1 MPLLGK
7 VMAGRAR
14 ENGSRR
20 SLVKPNDRQTA
31 RAKAVSNPRNGRI
44 LFLFGSAV
52 TLLVVA
58 WIVSASA
65 NPAPESFAPL
75 VERLLPSVV
84 NISTTQEVKSP
95 FGEDEDGR
103 PRIPPGVP
111 DFFRDFF
118 ENPNVPR
125 KTRSMGS
132 GFIVDPDGV
141 IITNNHVIDG
151 ADEVVVILDD
161 GTELD
166 ATVEGVDKRTDIAVL
181 RVKHD
186 EPLPAVKFADSD
198 KTRVGDWVVAIGN
211 PFGLGG
217 SVTAG
222 IVSARGRDIR
232 SGPYDDFIQTDA
244 AINRGNSGG
253 PLFTLDGEV
262 VGINTSIISP
272 QGGNVGIGFAIPSN
286 MARNIVADLSEYGS
300 VKRGW
305 LGVGIQPVDDEIAES
320 VGLEEPRGALVSN
333 VMEGDPADKGG
344 IRSGD
349 IILEFDGKEIEDDR
363 ALIRAVAD
371 TPAGKKIKLV
381 VWRNGKEKSMS
392 LAIGQMR
399 ADEVASVGEDGEKKP
414 VGTGDP
420 VEALGMTLSPLSAT
434 AGNGRYQVPEG
445 ATGVLVT
452 AVDRTSTAAQKGI
465 RPGDI
470 IVQVGGKEIVGPDD
484 VTKAVEAAVGKDKR
498 TVLVRVRRGDAF
510 IFVPLPLKEEE

>member
-1 MPLLGK
+1 M
-7 VMAGRAR
+7 R
-14 ENGSRR
+14 
-20 SLVKPNDRQTA
+20 PNDRRSAQVIA
-31 RAKAVSNPRNGRI
+31 VAKPRNHRMTLI
-44 LFLFGSAV
+44 LAGVV
-52 TLLVVA
+52 TLLALA
-58 WIVSASA
+58 WIASA
-65 NPAPESFAPL
+65 NAKPAPESFAPL
-75 VERLLPSVV
+75 VEKLLPSVV
-84 NISTTQEVKSP
+84 NISTSQEVKSP
-95 FGEDEDGR
+95 FGEDDEGL

-118 ENPNVPR
+118 DNPNTPR
-125 KTRSMGS
+125 KTRAMGS
-132 GFIVDPDGV
+132 GFIVGSEGI

-161 GTELD
+161 GTELE

-181 RVKHD
+181 KVKHD
-186 EPLPAVKFADSD
+186 KPLVAVKFADSD

-286 MARNIVADLSEYGS
+286 MAQGVVADLSEFGS

-320 VGLEEPRGALVSN
+320 VGLEETTGALVSN

-349 IILEFDGKEIEDDR
+349 IILKFDGKEIEDDR
-363 ALIRAVAD
+363 ALVRAVAD
-371 TPAGKKIKLV
+371 TPAGKKVKVV
-381 VWRNGKEKSMS
+381 VWRGGKEKSMS
-392 LAIGQMR
+392 LAIGEMR
-399 ADEVASVGEDGEKKP
+399 TDEVASVSEDSGSKP
-414 VGTGDP
+414 ASTGSP
-420 VEALGMTLSPLSAT
+420 VEALGLKLSPLDAT
-434 AGNGRYQVPEG
+434 SRERVKVPDD

-452 AVDRTSTAAQKGI
+452 GVDRASTAAQKGI

-470 IVQVGGKEIVGPDD
+470 IVQVGGVEILGTED
-484 VTKAVEAAVGKDKR
+484 VTKAIEAATESERR
-498 TVLVRVRRGDAF
+498 TALVRVRRGDAF
-510 IFVPLPLKEEE
+510 IFVPLPLKEGS

>member
-1 MPLLGK
+1 M
-7 VMAGRAR
+7 
-14 ENGSRR
+14 
-20 SLVKPNDRQTA
+20 T
-31 RAKAVSNPRNGRI
+31 
-44 LFLFGSAV
+44 FLFASAL
-52 TLLVVA
+52 TLLAMA
-58 WIVSASA
+58 WVVSASA

-75 VERLLPSVV
+75 VERLLPTVV
-84 NISTTQEVKSP
+84 NISTSQEVKSP
-95 FGEDEDGR
+95 FGEDEEGR

-118 ENPNVPR
+118 DNPNTPR
-125 KTRSMGS
+125 KTRAMGS
-132 GFIVDPDGV
+132 GFIIDSAGV

-151 ADEVVVILDD
+151 ADEVVVILED
-161 GTELD
+161 GTELE
-166 ATVEGVDKRTDIAVL
+166 ATVEGTDKRTDIAVL

-186 EPLPAVKFADSD
+186 KPLQAVKFADSD

-211 PFGLGG
+211 PFGLGS

-244 AINRGNSGG
+244 AINLGNSGG

-286 MARNIVADLSEYGS
+286 MARGVVADLSEYGS

-305 LGVGIQPVDDEIAES
+305 LGVGIQSVDDEIAES
-320 VGLEEPRGALVSN
+320 VGLDEPKGALVSN
-333 VMEGDPADKGG
+333 VMAGDPADKGG

-363 ALIRAVAD
+363 ALVRAVAD
-371 TPAGKKIKLV
+371 TQAGKKVKVV
-381 VWRNGKEKSMS
+381 VWRGGKEKSMS
-392 LAIGQMR
+392 LAVGEMR
-399 ADEVASVGEDGEKKP
+399 ADEVASVSEEGETKP
-414 VGTGDP
+414 AGAGGAP
-420 VEALGMTLSPLSAT
+420 VKALGMTLSSLDT
-434 AGNGRYQVPEG
+434 ASRERLQVPDD

-452 AVDRTSTAAQKGI
+452 AVDRSSTAAQKGI

-470 IVQVGGKEIVGPDD
+470 IVQVGGVEITGPDD
-484 VTKAVEAAVGKDKR
+484 VTKALEAAAESERR
-498 TVLVRVRRGDAF
+498 TALVRVRRGDAF